1 MHPGFELERNR
12 NDNHQGE
19 MIVMVVKGKM
29 TERVTVVWTAVL
41 VLMIL
46 SGFFLL
52 SVPAYANVPNAESI
66 GKECFEKASL
76 YFKDAMA
83 GDTELNM
90 AKGYMELERA
100 AWRLRYPP
108 AILALGELLLQRGDL
123 PGKRMALRMF
133 EQYAALQ
140 EKPSEYVVKTIE
152 RLSLFIEMAE
162 RAQ

>member
-1 MHPGFELERNR
+1 MA
-12 NDNHQGE
+12 
-19 MIVMVVKGKM
+19 VKKEM

-66 GKECFEKASL
+66 GKGYLEKASL
-76 YFKDAMA
+76 YFRDAMA
-83 GDTELNM
+83 GDTDLNT

-100 AWRLRYPP
+100 ARTGYPP
-108 AILALGELLLQRGDL
+108 ALLALGELLLQRGDL
-123 PGKRMALRMF
+123 SGKRMALGMF

-152 RLSLFIEMAE
+152 RLSLFLEK
-162 RAQ
+162 AQ